1 MQYLKNEMVLLQSL
15 KFKREDIKEALNN
28 ILDGY
33 NKLFNMAVH
42 QQQYIK
48 EKRPEFAREMEENF
62 KLVERNKYLEN
73 ENREYKNLYMD
84 QLSRIKTLEK
94 TVRYY
99 SRILDRLQTKEEE
112 TWKD

>member
-1 MQYLKNEMVLLQSL
+1 MQYLKDEMVLLQSL
-15 KFKREDIKEALNN
+15 KFKREDIKEALKN
-28 ILDGY
+28 ILEGY
-33 NKLFNMAVH
+33 NKVFNLAVH
-42 QQQYIK
+42 QQNYIK

-73 ENREYKNLYMD
+73 ENREYKNLYRD

-94 TVRYY
+94 TVKYY
-99 SRILDRLQTKEEE
+99 SRILDKLQTKEEE